1 MEWRRDRHPAR
12 LRRSRAGEALAASII
27 SPVDYW
33 PELPPVRELPAG
45 YRLWAWWL
53 RNGPRRR
60 QGTVGGNALF
70 RLLRR
75 TSAVVRPHR
84 DPYVTLHAPPRPALT
99 IHLDDFESF
108 HHALPVWYRGDVET
122 TIVLRLLENGQSYI
136 DAGANFGVYALHAA
150 SRARDSRICAIEP
163 QPHLVAAIQRSA
175 RANGFDNLLA
185 IEAAVA
191 QENGSIDLLV
201 GTGGSGSASIHTER
215 AEPSA
220 RHLRVRTMTLDT
232 IVAAHGLTPVSVLKM
247 DIENAEALALQGA
260 RELLARDAPFV
271 IFEAG
276 ALQPQDEVFAILR
289 GAGYHSF
296 YDETSVTEQELVA
309 PRLDRTL
316 TNIVAVPH
324 GRDAGRILIDR

>member
-1 MEWRRDRHPAR
+1 M
-12 LRRSRAGEALAASII
+12 
-27 SPVDYW
+27 DYW
-33 PELPPVRELPAG
+33 PELPPVSELPAG

-53 RNGPRRR
+53 RNGPRRQ

-108 HHALPVWYRGDVET
+108 HHALPVWYRGDVEA
-122 TIVLRLLENGQSYI
+122 TIVLRLLENGHSYI
-136 DAGANFGVYALHAA
+136 DAGANFGVYALYAA
-150 SRARDSRICAIEP
+150 SGAKDSRICAIEP
-163 QPHLVAAIQRSA
+163 QPHLVAAIRRSA
-175 RANGFDNLLA
+175 RVNSFGNL
-185 IEAAVA
+185 IVVEAAAA
-191 QENGSIDLLV
+191 QENGSTDLVV
-201 GTGGSGSASIHTER
+201 GAGGSGSASIDTTR

-220 RHLRVRTMTLDT
+220 RHLRVRTATLDT
-232 IVAAHGLTPVSVLKM
+232 IIADHNLAPVGVLKM
-247 DIENAEALALQGA
+247 DVENAEALALQGA

-276 ALQPQDEVFAILR
+276 AQQPQDEVFAILR
-289 GAGYHSF
+289 GAGYHTF
-296 YDETSVTEQELVA
+296 CDETSVTEQKLV
-309 PRLDRTL
+309 PPQLDRTL